1 MAIEQSELAGLF
13 TQQYNITDGSDEEY
27 PADPTDAPVGTR
39 HSAGGSSSAPRQPQL
54 VDPSLTMIL
63 ERMQAKQ

>member
-39 HSAGGSSSAPRQPQL
+39 HSGRWFQLSTTTTTACGSIPHYDS
-54 VDPSLTMIL
+54 
-63 ERMQAKQ
+63 